1 MAIIYVDTRSKNLPD
16 SGAWQIHK
24 FGTAAGEQRITLE
37 GNWEEDKNLFDFYLK
52 DVEFYFFT
60 KSDLLDYISSI
71 EEEINFPTQAYSCKD
86 YLKFYEDKK
95 SEIIDYPSDFITMQ
109 FEANPRP
116 GGTAYIASKTREDSN
131 IYNFFRSICLSSEK
145 KGRNNAYTTY
155 LFVKY
160 QNTKN
165 GKFYINLVPI
175 FSKKYTMDE
184 LSKILKR
191 TLTGATDTHV
201 ALNLFGLKYAE
212 QINSGGYKCK
222 DLIEAAGFND
232 EDLVTE
238 LEIALKVFKQ
248 LKDDQVTINPISHK
262 RSLLGAYIDQTTEKS
277 ATILPDEPLQKIS
290 YGAPGTGKSHGTN
303 KVVRSYKDTVRT
315 TFHPDS
321 DYSTFVGSY
330 KPTTTKEPV
339 LGLCG
344 KDTVQLI
351 NPLTREPLETTKIVY
366 KFIKQAFLKAYILA
380 WKKMCQVKLPTST
393 TPTSTTSSTTL
404 LTTPPTILSFKE
416 GEGLVTITQVTASEL
431 TYKKEEVTTYEDI
444 KKLWDNS
451 WNNGVFAPKSDS
463 GSGISL
469 NRSVACAVH
478 DQITNATQEDF
489 DKGWKALIEALRS
502 KDIVSSPGNQE
513 YTLSYNDSDT
523 TIKIT
528 TTNIKNK
535 TRLND
540 CFVEKQ
546 GVSIVGVEKGM
557 MDILKQLDSNNFD
570 TAWNKLRTIASGT
583 TSSSTSS
590 TTLTDPL
597 TDIRQFLVIEEIN
610 RGNCAQIFGDL
621 FQLLDRKNGF
631 SEYPIEADE
640 DIQKALLDENPD
652 DGLSFGKDG
661 LTLPEEVKNELR
673 EVFEGDANPDAII
686 KKICM
691 GKVLVLPSNLY
702 IWATMNTSDQSL
714 FPIDSAF
721 KRRWDWEYVPIKN
734 HSDENWKIK
743 IENETYDWWKFL
755 VKVNNIIN
763 ELTSSEDKKLGY
775 FFAKAQNKVVDT
787 NTMVNK
793 VFFYL
798 WNDIFKDFDL
808 NHSSIDFPKI
818 KDKVTDKERPY
829 AFGDFFDKVKGEIN
843 KECVEDFMKAFMPN
857 TATTAA
863 GTTPQEPTEQTTE

>member
-191 TLTGATDTHV
+191 TLTGATDIPV

-262 RSLLGAYIDQTTEKS
+262 RSLLGAYLDQTTEKS
-277 ATILPDEPLQKIS
+277 ATILPEEPLQKIS
-290 YGAPGTGKSHGTN
+290 YGAPGTGKSHKTN
-303 KVVRSYKDTVRT
+303 ETAGKYADTIRT

-321 DYSTFVGSY
+321 DYSTFVGAY
-330 KPTTTKEPV
+330 KPSMK
-339 LGLCG
+339 G
-344 KDTVQLI
+344 D
-351 NPLTREPLETTKIVY
+351 KIVY
-366 KFIKQAFLKAYILA
+366 KFIKQAFLKAYIQA
-380 WKKMCQVKLPTST
+380 WLKMSKVGTVIQSSSKKLITFDLGT
-393 TPTSTTSSTTL
+393 ATYTL
-404 LTTPPTILSFKE
+404 LQVDDKGLKVIYRKEDYPTDLLE
-416 GEGLVTITQVTASEL
+416 VVTRTW
-431 TYKKEEVTTYEDI
+431 
-444 KKLWDNS
+444 KKLWS
-451 WNNGVFAPKSDS
+451 TGTFVIPS
-463 GSGISL
+463 GAQPGESL
-469 NRSVACAVH
+469 QQAICQEVYNK
-478 DQITNATQEDF
+478 IKATKEPAETDF
-489 DKGWKALIEALRS
+489 TTGWTLLYNALIGGE
-502 KDIVSSPGNQE
+502 KVSSKKEGGNQE
-513 YTLSYNDSDT
+513 YVLSYNNDDNCIVVT
-523 TIKIT
+523 TESSASQKVLRDYYEE
-528 TTNIKNK
+528 NK
-535 TRLND
+535 GTR
-540 CFVEKQ
+540 E
-546 GVSIVGVEKGM
+546 SAEEVGK
-557 MDILKQLDSNNFD
+557 ILKGYNLPTFDEAWQKLDEEVNGD
-570 TAWNKLRTIASGT
+570 VVT
-583 TSSSTSS
+583 TQIE
-590 TTLTDPL
+590 LEP
-597 TDIRQFLVIEEIN
+597 QYLVIEEIN

-640 DIQKALLDENPD
+640 DIQQALRDAD
-652 DGLSFGKDG
+652 DKGLTFGKDG

-686 KKICM
+686 EKICK
-691 GKVLVLPSNLY
+691 GKVLVLPRNLH

-734 HSDENWKIK
+734 HTEENWKIK

-775 FFAKAQNKVVDT
+775 FFAKAQDKVVDT

-829 AFGDFFDKVKGEIN
+829 AFGDFFSEEGEISESSVSTFMN
-843 KECVEDFMKAFMPN
+843 KLVPEANETP
-857 TATTAA
+857 TASGPAATEETEKTEEPEELTA
-863 GTTPQEPTEQTTE
+863 E